1 MPFRLGPTELII
13 ILVIVLLIFGAG
25 KMPQIGGAMGK
36 AIRNFKSGVQSANID
51 SLDDLTESEPDTL
64 AHSSCVLRYKR
75 RYCGLSGARE

>member
-36 AIRNFKSGVQSANID
+36 AIRNFKSGISGKEEA
-51 SLDDLTESEPDTL
+51 SDDLTEDLKLEEKPEVSK
-64 AHSSCVLRYKR
+64 SKK
-75 RYCGLSGARE
+75 

>member
-36 AIRNFKSGVQSANID
+36 AIRNFKSGISGKDDISDDATEDLKIEEQSERSN
-51 SLDDLTESEPDTL
+51 S
-64 AHSSCVLRYKR
+64 KK
-75 RYCGLSGARE
+75 

>member
-36 AIRNFKSGVQSANID
+36 AIRNFKSGISGKD
-51 SLDDLTESEPDTL
+51 DGSDDLTQDLKIEEQSEESK
-64 AHSSCVLRYKR
+64 SKK
-75 RYCGLSGARE
+75 

>member
-25 KMPQIGGAMGK
+25 KMPQIGGAIGK

-51 SLDDLTESEPDTL
+51 SLDDLTESEPDT
-64 AHSSCVLRYKR
+64 SSLKK
-75 RYCGLSGARE
+75 

>member
-36 AIRNFKSGVQSANID
+36 AIRNFKSGISGKD
-51 SLDDLTESEPDTL
+51 DESDDLTQDLKIEEQSEESK
-64 AHSSCVLRYKR
+64 SKK
-75 RYCGLSGARE
+75 

>member
-36 AIRNFKSGVQSANID
+36 AIRNFKSGISGKEDA
-51 SLDDLTESEPDTL
+51 SDDLTEDLKLEEKPEESK
-64 AHSSCVLRYKR
+64 SKK
-75 RYCGLSGARE
+75 

>member
-36 AIRNFKSGVQSANID
+36 AIRNFKSVISGKDDGS
-51 SLDDLTESEPDTL
+51 DDLTQDLKIEEQSEESK
-64 AHSSCVLRYKR
+64 SKK
-75 RYCGLSGARE
+75 

>member
-36 AIRNFKSGVQSANID
+36 AIREFRSTVSGKEEKKAI
-51 SLDDLTESEPDTL
+51 ESETEESDKT
-64 AHSSCVLRYKR
+64 
-75 RYCGLSGARE
+75 

>member
-36 AIRNFKSGVQSANID
+36 AIRNFKSGISGKEDA
-51 SLDDLTESEPDTL
+51 SDDLTEDLKLEEKPEESN
-64 AHSSCVLRYKR
+64 SKK
-75 RYCGLSGARE
+75 

>member
-36 AIRNFKSGVQSANID
+36 AIRNFKSGISGKDDGSDGLPQDLKIEEQSE
-51 SLDDLTESEPDTL
+51 ESK
-64 AHSSCVLRYKR
+64 SKK
-75 RYCGLSGARE
+75 

>member
-36 AIRNFKSGVQSANID
+36 AIRNFNRESQVKMM
-51 SLDDLTESEPDTL
+51 DLM
-64 AHSSCVLRYKR
+64 V
-75 RYCGLSGARE
+75 

>member
-36 AIRNFKSGVQSANID
+36 AIRNFKSGISGKDDISDDATEDLKIEEQSE
-51 SLDDLTESEPDTL
+51 ESK
-64 AHSSCVLRYKR
+64 SKK
-75 RYCGLSGARE
+75 